1 MLINFSNH
9 PYETWSEDMRRAAAK
24 YGETVDFPFPQLEP
38 DLSVDELREL
48 VATLAEKIEAMRP
61 EAVFA
66 AGEFTLL
73 FMMVDKLLTDGL
85 KVICSCSKRL
95 TTETRLP
102 NGANEKKSVF
112 VFERF
117 REYEYFKINF

>member
-9 PYETWSEDMRRAAAK
+9 PYETWNDDMRRAAK
-24 YGETVDFPFPQLEP
+24 EYGETVDFPFPHIEP

-48 VATLAEKIEAMRP
+48 VLKLSEKIEAMKP
-61 EAVFA
+61 AAVFA
-66 AGEFTLL
+66 AGEFTFL
-73 FMMVDKLLTDGL
+73 FMMVDKLLTDGV

-95 TTETRLP
+95 TEEIRLP

-112 VFERF
+112 VFKCF
-117 REYEYFKINF
+117 REYDYFQKG

>member
-38 DLSVDELREL
+38 NLSVDELREL

-61 EAVFA
+61 EAVF
-66 AGEFTLL
+66 GR
-73 FMMVDKLLTDGL
+73 GY
-85 KVICSCSKRL
+85 I
-95 TTETRLP
+95 
-102 NGANEKKSVF
+102 
-112 VFERF
+112 
-117 REYEYFKINF
+117 